1 MNRIVLAHIAAFAA
15 AVSAGTA
22 VVATRFVV
30 GETDPL
36 SLVFYRYVISVA
48 CFAPF
53 LKVIWPREP
62 LSLADCARIA
72 GFGILFFVLFPWAFN
87 ASLQY
92 VPAARGAIGLATIPI
107 QTMIVAFI
115 FGRER
120 FTAAKVFGVGMA
132 FAGIVLAFGT
142 ASFQPGHSGYL
153 LGDGLMLLGVFCA
166 AVYSVFSRATLMR
179 FGPLFV
185 TALAMVFA
193 VLALLPVVVLTHGP
207 VLPVF
212 STRGWLAVLFLG
224 TVAGAVQFSL
234 FMWALRWL
242 PPTTTVLYLTL
253 NPVAAMVLGI
263 LLLGERLTPEMLA
276 GFALVLTG
284 ILVGVGVL
292 RVPKGNGPRRGPVP
306 MRRYPL
312 VRPSRPTP
320 PWSAPTR
327 RSPTA

>member
-1 MNRIVLAHIAAFAA
+1 MNRIVLAHISAFAA

-22 VVATRFVV
+22 VVATRFVI

-36 SLVFYRYVISVA
+36 SLVFYRYVISVG

-53 LKVIWPREP
+53 LPAIWPRER
-62 LSLADCARIA
+62 LRLADYAKIA

-120 FTAAKVFGVGMA
+120 FTPAKVLGVGMA
-132 FAGIVLAFGT
+132 FAGVVLAFGT
-142 ASFQPGHSGYL
+142 AAFATGHSAYL

-166 AVYSVFSRATLMR
+166 ATYSVFSRATLMR
-179 FGPLFV
+179 HGPLFV
-185 TALAMVFA
+185 TALAMTFA
-193 VLALLPVVVLTHGP
+193 VVVLLPVIVFTHGAA
-207 VLPVF
+207 LPHF
-212 STRGWLAVLFLG
+212 SARGWLAVLFLG
-224 TVAGAVQFSL
+224 TIAGAVQFSL

-253 NPVAAMVLGI
+253 NPIAAMVLGI

-276 GFALVLTG
+276 GFGLVLAG
-284 ILVGVGVL
+284 ILVGVGV
-292 RVPKGNGPRRGPVP
+292 VKGLKRMPQGEGV
-306 MRRYPL
+306 
-312 VRPSRPTP
+312 
-320 PWSAPTR
+320 A
-327 RSPTA
+327 

>member
-22 VVATRFVV
+22 VVATRFVI

-36 SLVFYRYVISVA
+36 SLVFYRYVVSVV
-48 CFAPF
+48 CLAPF
-53 LKVIWPREP
+53 LLALWPRES
-62 LSLADCARIA
+62 LSLADYSRIA
-72 GFGILFFVLFPWAFN
+72 GFGILFFVLFPWGFN

-107 QTMIVAFI
+107 QTMIVAYI

-120 FTAAKVFGVGMA
+120 FTLAKVLGVGMA
-132 FAGIVLAFGT
+132 FAGIVVAFGT
-142 ASFQPGHSGYL
+142 AAFQPGHSSYL
-153 LGDGLMLLGVFCA
+153 MGDGLMLLGVFCA

-185 TALAMVFA
+185 TALAMAFA
-193 VLALLPVVVLTHGP
+193 VLALLPVAAVTHGAA
-207 VLPVF
+207 LPVF
-212 STRGWLAVLFLG
+212 SAKGWLAVLFLG

-276 GFALVLTG
+276 GFGLVLAG

-292 RVPKGNGPRRGPVP
+292 RTPKRRWAPEGG
-306 MRRYPL
+306 
-312 VRPSRPTP
+312 RPD
-320 PWSAPTR
+320 
-327 RSPTA
+327 TAET